1 MHAWVSH
8 AVAILAQGGRRT
20 VPSVRSL
27 GVPFHSI
34 DDPVRLTRVLEAT
47 MLLAADVELP
57 ALLSHVIDEA
67 RSLTGARYAA
77 LGIFDTDRTTFA
89 QFLTVGLTPAEE
101 EAIGPHPTGRG
112 VLGQLSLAPGTI
124 RLARLEERPE
134 RFGFPPHHPRMHSFL
149 GVAINVRNEVYGSL
163 YLTDKVDAP
172 EFTADDQSVV
182 EALAMAA
189 GMALENSRLHRRV
202 QELAVLEDRHRMAR
216 DLHDT
221 VIQHLYA
228 VGISLETMAKE
239 PAATAMSDRLGLLVT
254 DIGDA
259 IAQVRSSIYELG
271 VDLGDLGVRASVLS
285 LVRSL
290 NPMVGFDVH
299 VSFTG
304 PVDSVVSELVTEN
317 LLATVREAV
326 TNIGRHADATSAS
339 VAISADGGMCR
350 LRIIDNGRGIDGA
363 PATTSGMG
371 LTNLRRR
378 AETLRGT
385 MVIETSDR
393 GGTELVWQVPTG

>member
-1 MHAWVSH
+1 
-8 AVAILAQGGRRT
+8 
-20 VPSVRSL
+20 
-27 GVPFHSI
+27 
-34 DDPVRLTRVLEAT
+34 
-47 MLLAADVELP
+47 MLLAADVDLP
-57 ALLSHVIDEA
+57 TLLSHVIDEA
-67 RSLTGARYAA
+67 CSLTGARFAA
-77 LGIFDTDRTTFA
+77 LGIFDSDKTTFTE
-89 QFLTVGLTPAEE
+89 FLTVGLTPAEV
-101 EAIGPHPTGRG
+101 EAIGPRPAGRG
-112 VLGQLSLAPGTI
+112 VLGHLSATPGTL
-124 RLARLEERPE
+124 RLARLDEHPE
-134 RFGFPPHHPRMHSFL
+134 RFGFPPNHPPMHSFL

-163 YLTDKVDAP
+163 YLTDKVGAP
-172 EFTADDQSVV
+172 EFTSDDESVV

-202 QELAVLEDRHRMAR
+202 QELAVLEDRNRMAR

-239 PAATAMSDRLGLLVT
+239 AADTAMADRLGILVT

-259 IAQVRSSIYELG
+259 IVQVRSSIYELG

-317 LLATVREAV
+317 LLATVREGV

-339 VAISADGGMCR
+339 VAISTGGGVCR
-350 LRIIDNGRGIDGA
+350 LRIIDNGRGIDGTSA
-363 PATTSGMG
+363 SASGMG

-385 MVIETSDR
+385 MAIETPDH
-393 GGTELVWQVPTG
+393 GGTELIWQVPVG

>member
-1 MHAWVSH
+1 M
-8 AVAILAQGGRRT
+8 
-20 VPSVRSL
+20 
-27 GVPFHSI
+27 
-34 DDPVRLTRVLEAT
+34 
-47 MLLAADVELP
+47 LAADVDLP

-77 LGIFDTDRTTFA
+77 LGIFDSDRTSFA
-89 QFLTVGLTPAEE
+89 EFLTVGLTPEEE
-101 EAIGPHPTGRG
+101 EAIGPRPSGRG
-112 VLGQLSLAPGTI
+112 VLGHLSDAPGTL
-124 RLARLEERPE
+124 RLARLDHRPD
-134 RFGFPPHHPRMHSFL
+134 RFGFPPHHPVMHSFL
-149 GVAINVRNEVYGSL
+149 GVAINVRDEVYGSL

-172 EFTADDQSVV
+172 EFTADDQAVV

-189 GMALENSRLHRRV
+189 GMALENARLHRRV

-239 PAATAMSDRLGLLVT
+239 PAATAMADRLSLLVT

-317 LLATVREAV
+317 LLATVREGV

-350 LRIIDNGRGIDGA
+350 LRIVDNGRGINGTSTIA
-363 PATTSGMG
+363 SGMG

-385 MVIETSDR
+385 MVIETPDR
-393 GGTELVWQVPTG
+393 GGTELIWQVPTG